1 MEQPFDPVERQL
13 LAQVANGIDDA
24 RDLLAAHWAVH
35 GEPARGELLRVQD
48 ELAGHPTDR
57 RLRAD
62 ERRLLERHGERWLA
76 PAVAAGFERE
86 HLGFARG
93 FLCVALVVTG
103 EPTDALLRLSPVVYR
118 ELGRADCNGRVF
130 AASVVTAG
138 GEADRVLL
146 KTVDP
151 HWPDVVYDEDIRY
164 PSEINRMAMRGYAVR
179 REDAPM
185 LALVL
190 RGGVH
195 LSSVLGVRARSDPE
209 SGRRPRGRRLGL
221 AFALAVTRAA
231 CSALAAMHAAD
242 AVHGSITPEN
252 ILLGAHGG
260 VHLLDVYPHR
270 SLFDTFMPWAVEQR
284 WHVSPEQTMGNARS
298 ARDDVFTLALVMC
311 TLIDGE
317 HPLAGHDDLF
327 DRFVALRNRQLALP
341 THLPAAIDHVLRV
354 ALAERAYCYPHAGA
368 FGDALAQAADHAGIP
383 YGPSVI
389 AAMLG
394 SLPPLPPVAHRGGS
408 R

>member
-1 MEQPFDPVERQL
+1 MEKPFDPVERQL
-13 LAQVANGIDDA
+13 LAQIASGSDGA

-35 GEPARGELLRVQD
+35 GEPARGELLRVQ
-48 ELAGHPTDR
+48 EGLAGHPADR
-57 RLRAD
+57 RLHAD
-62 ERRLLERHGERWLA
+62 ERKLLEHHGERWLA

-93 FLCVALVVTG
+93 FLRVALVVTG

-118 ELGRADCNGRVF
+118 ELGCADCNGRVF

-151 HWPDVVYDEDIRY
+151 QWPDAVYDEDIRY
-164 PSEINRMAMRGYAVR
+164 PSEINRMAMLGYAVR
-179 REDAPM
+179 RADAPR

-209 SGRRPRGRRLGL
+209 HGRRPRGRRLGL

-242 AVHGSITPEN
+242 AIHGSITPEN
-252 ILLGAHGG
+252 ILLSAHGG

-270 SLFDTFMPWAVEQR
+270 SLVDTFMPWAVEQQ
-284 WHVSPEQTMGNARS
+284 WHLSTEQTVGNARI
-298 ARDDVFTLALVMC
+298 ARDVFALALVMC

-317 HPLAGHDDLF
+317 HPLAGHDSLF
-327 DRFVALRNRQLALP
+327 DRLVALRNRQLALP
-341 THLPAAIDHVLRV
+341 AHLPVAIDHVLRV
-354 ALAERAYCYPHAGA
+354 ALAQRAHGYPHAGA

-394 SLPPLPPVAHRGGS
+394 SLWPLPPAASRGGS
-408 R
+408 S